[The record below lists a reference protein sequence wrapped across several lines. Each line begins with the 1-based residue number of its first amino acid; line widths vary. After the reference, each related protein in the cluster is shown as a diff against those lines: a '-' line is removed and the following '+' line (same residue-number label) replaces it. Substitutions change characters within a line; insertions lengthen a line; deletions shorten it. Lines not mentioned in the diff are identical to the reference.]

1 MSEQL
6 GSDLVMLFKK
16 SVNIEKFKV
25 YLDELRR
32 RYFFDDICLYIDNL
46 SVHKSKVIRE
56 RMDELS
62 IAYVFSPI
70 YSPDYNPVEYVFSMA
85 KREIKERRLK
95 AILNDEKIDLWK
107 VIENSFSSI
116 NRLKIAHCV

>member
-1 MSEQL
+1 
-6 GSDLVMLFKK
+6 MLFKK
-16 SVNIEKFKV
+16 SVNIPKFKV

-32 RYFFDDICLYIDNL
+32 RYFYDDICLYIDNL
-46 SVHKSKVIRE
+46 SVHKSKEITS

-70 YSPDYNPVEYVFSMA
+70 YSPDYNPVEYVFAMA
-85 KREIKERRLK
+85 KREIKERRLR
-95 AILNDEKIDLWK
+95 AIVNEEQFDLWE
-107 VIENSFSSI
+107 VIKNSFGSI

>member
-1 MSEQL
+1 
-6 GSDLVMLFKK
+6 MLFRK
-16 SVNIEKFKV
+16 SVNIQKFKT

-32 RYFFDDICLYIDNL
+32 RYFVDDICLYINNL
-46 SVHKSKVIRE
+46 SVHKSKEVRD
-56 RMDELS
+56 RMEELG

-95 AILNDEKIDLWK
+95 AIINEEQIELWDIIK
-107 VIENSFSSI
+107 ESFDSI
-116 NRLKIAHCV
+116 NRLKIAHCC

>member
-1 MSEQL
+1 
-6 GSDLVMLFKK
+6 MLFKK

-46 SVHKSKVIRE
+46 SVHKSKAVKE
-56 RMDELS
+56 RMDELG

-85 KREIKERRLK
+85 KKKIKERRL
-95 AILNDEKIDLWK
+95 EKILMEEEINLWE
-107 VIENSFSSI
+107 IIRNSFNSI
-116 NRLKIAHCV
+116 DRLKIAHCV